1 MKKLTILILL
11 AMAVVCRAS
20 AQNRVVTG
28 TVSEEDGTPLTGAVV
43 QVVGTNNAATA
54 AIDGLYTLKNV
65 PSGAVLRVSFL
76 GYEPVEKKVDADRMD
91 FIFRFIKIAQNGC
104 GRQARNVVLTRNAAE
119 YHSQFHFFCYA
130 LPVFL
135 THTYTDTIIRHPP
148 FDYNVKIHLN
158 AHCSHK
164 IYIFAAPFLAILRQS
179 LDETVKTT
187 YDKEKEF

>member
-76 GYEPVEKKVDADRMD
+76 GYDPVEKKVDADRMD
-91 FIFRFIKIAQNGC
+91 FILKASAQEIAS
-104 GRQARNVVLTRNAAE
+104 VVVTGMQKMDKRIFTGATDQLLASDVKLAV
-119 YHSQFHFFCYA
+119 
-130 LPVFL
+130 LPACPCKTFPEL
-135 THTYTDTIIRHPP
+135 SAPP
-148 FDYNVKIHLN
+148 RKS
-158 AHCSHK
+158 A
-164 IYIFAAPFLAILRQS
+164 FAALRRS
-179 LDETVKTT
+179 SETPSRCGWWTV
-187 YDKEKEF
+187 

>member
-76 GYEPVEKKVDADRMD
+76 GYDPVEKKVDADRMD
-91 FIFRFIKIAQNGC
+91 FILKASAQEIAS
-104 GRQARNVVLTRNAAE
+104 VVVTGMQKMDKRIFTGATDQLLASDVKLDGISEISRV
-119 YHSQFHFFCYA
+119 
-130 LPVFL
+130 LPACPCKTFPEL
-135 THTYTDTIIRHPP
+135 SAPP
-148 FDYNVKIHLN
+148 RKS
-158 AHCSHK
+158 A
-164 IYIFAAPFLAILRQS
+164 FAALRRS
-179 LDETVKTT
+179 SETPSRCGWWTV
-187 YDKEKEF
+187 

>member
-54 AIDGLYTLKNV
+54 VADGLYTLKNV

-76 GYEPVEKKVDADRMD
+76 GYDSVEKKVDADRMD
-91 FIFRFIKIAQNGC
+91 FILKASAQEIASVVVTGMQKMDKRIFTGATDQLLASDVKLDGISEISRGLE
-104 GRQARNVVLTRNAAE
+104 GRSAGVSCKTSPELSVPLRKSA
-119 YHSQFHFFCYA
+119 S
-130 LPVFL
+130 
-135 THTYTDTIIRHPP
+135 
-148 FDYNVKIHLN
+148 
-158 AHCSHK
+158 
-164 IYIFAAPFLAILRQS
+164 AAPRRS
-179 LDETVKTT
+179 SVTPSRCGWWTV
-187 YDKEKEF
+187 

>member
-76 GYEPVEKKVDADRMD
+76 GYDPVEKKVDADRMD
-91 FIFRFIKIAQNGC
+91 FILKASAQEIAS
-104 GRQARNVVLTRNAAE
+104 VVVTGMQL
-119 YHSQFHFFCYA
+119 S
-130 LPVFL
+130 L
-135 THTYTDTIIRHPP
+135 
-148 FDYNVKIHLN
+148 IH
-158 AHCSHK
+158 
-164 IYIFAAPFLAILRQS
+164 I
-179 LDETVKTT
+179 
-187 YDKEKEF
+187 

>member
-11 AMAVVCRAS
+11 AMAVVCQAS

-76 GYEPVEKKVDADRMD
+76 GYDPVEKA
-91 FIFRFIKIAQNGC
+91 
-104 GRQARNVVLTRNAAE
+104 VLPACPCKTFPELSA
-119 YHSQFHFFCYA
+119 
-130 LPVFL
+130 
-135 THTYTDTIIRHPP
+135 PP
-148 FDYNVKIHLN
+148 RKS
-158 AHCSHK
+158 A
-164 IYIFAAPFLAILRQS
+164 FAALRRS
-179 LDETVKTT
+179 SETLSRCGWWTV
-187 YDKEKEF
+187 

>member
-76 GYEPVEKKVDADRMD
+76 GYDPVEKKVDADRMD
-91 FIFRFIKIAQNGC
+91 FILKASAQEIAS
-104 GRQARNVVLTRNAAE
+104 VVVTGMQKMDKRIFTGATDQLLASVKSAAVLK
-119 YHSQFHFFCYA
+119 A
-130 LPVFL
+130 VLPACPCKTFPEL
-135 THTYTDTIIRHPP
+135 SAPP
-148 FDYNVKIHLN
+148 RKS
-158 AHCSHK
+158 A
-164 IYIFAAPFLAILRQS
+164 FAALRRS
-179 LDETVKTT
+179 SETPSRCGWWTV
-187 YDKEKEF
+187 